1 MTNVRDLVSRKLR
14 RFGPMRAIYRAAFG
28 SEGRSRRNMIARF
41 YSQFL
46 NPGDLIFDIGANI
59 GVYAESLQSIGARVV
74 AVEPNPECAQQ
85 IGWTTSTEWVTVV
98 NAAVGDKIGT
108 GKLFVNEANVLSSMS
123 SEQVRAER
131 RKAWVRE
138 IDVSVVTIDS
148 LIDRYGMPRF
158 IKLDVE
164 GFEVEVLSGMSRQPE
179 YLSFEFHGNNLAK
192 VQACFEKLSPL
203 SQYDFVIE
211 EPTKLEIGRWVEQA
225 ELLNCLKQ
233 LRGLGVFGDVI
244 AKVPKT

>member
-1 MTNVRDLVSRKLR
+1 
-14 RFGPMRAIYRAAFG
+14 
-28 SEGRSRRNMIARF
+28 MIARF

-74 AVEPNPECAQQ
+74 AVEPNPECAKQ
-85 IGWTTSTEWVTVV
+85 IGWTTSKELVTVV
-98 NAAVGDKIGT
+98 NAAVGDRIAT

-123 SEQVRAER
+123 LEQVRAER
-131 RKAWVRE
+131 QKAWDRE
-138 IDVSVVTIDS
+138 IEVSVVTIDS

-164 GFEVEVLSGMSRQPE
+164 GYEVAALSGMSRQPQ

-211 EPTKLEIGRWVEQA
+211 EPSKLEIGRWVDQA
-225 ELLNCLKQ
+225 ELLNCLNQ
-233 LRGLGVFGDVI
+233 SRVIGTFGDVI
-244 AKVPKT
+244 AKVPKI